1 MSEYTTEDKDLVFSN
16 NNEVNVAAREIVNYG
31 ILNILFQRDA
41 TATQNNYEMISDM
54 IRSELKEVEA
64 F

>member
-31 ILNILFQRDA
+31 ILNILFR
-41 TATQNNYEMISDM
+41 EMLLLPRIIM
-54 IRSELKEVEA
+54 K
-64 F
+64 